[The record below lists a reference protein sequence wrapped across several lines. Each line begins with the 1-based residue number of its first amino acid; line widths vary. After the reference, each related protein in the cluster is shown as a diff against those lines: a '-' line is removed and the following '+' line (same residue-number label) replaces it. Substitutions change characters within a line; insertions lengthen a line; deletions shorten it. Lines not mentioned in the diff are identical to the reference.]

1 MIDTEQ
7 GVPGLDDDADLQ
19 RNPDGSVDI
28 YMGPTAPPG
37 RESNWIQTIPD
48 QGFFIYFRLYG
59 PEQEWFDR
67 SWKLDD
73 IERLDE

>member
-1 MIDTEQ
+1 
-7 GVPGLDDDADLQ
+7 
-19 RNPDGSVDI
+19 
-28 YMGPTAPPG
+28 MGPTAPPG

-48 QGFFIYFRLYG
+48 RGFFIYVRLYG

-73 IERLDE
+73 IERLNE